1 MRGFL
6 YRLAIAVKD
15 AGERWNFPSLIRLEL
30 VLRGWL

>member
-6 YRLAIAVKD
+6 YRLAVAAKD
-15 AGERWNFPSLIRLEL
+15 AGERRNIPPLIRAGK